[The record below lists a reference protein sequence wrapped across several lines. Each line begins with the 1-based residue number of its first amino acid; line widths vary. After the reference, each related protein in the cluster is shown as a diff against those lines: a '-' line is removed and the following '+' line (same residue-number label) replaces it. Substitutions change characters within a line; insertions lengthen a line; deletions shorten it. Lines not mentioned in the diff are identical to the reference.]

1 MVRTNQSEQGSGNA
15 AGIASKLIASKR
27 KGKTIAKTIGKEKR
41 KRRYRPGMLALKEIR
56 YYQESAKLL
65 LAKRPFFRLVKEI
78 TDGLK
83 AEGSH
88 NYWQA
93 SALEALQVCES
104 LDLFLGTYSSVCSF
118 EKFRF

>member
-1 MVRTNQSEQGSGNA
+1 
-15 AGIASKLIASKR
+15 
-27 KGKTIAKTIGKEKR
+27 
-41 KRRYRPGMLALKEIR
+41 MLALKEIR
-56 YYQESAKLL
+56 FYQQSAKLL

-78 TDGLK
+78 TDSLK

-104 LDLFLGTYSSVCSF
+104 IELSRSNRTNQN
-118 EKFRF
+118 

>member
-1 MVRTNQSEQGSGNA
+1 MVRTNQSDQSGSNA
-15 AGIASKLIASKR
+15 NKLIVNKR
-27 KGKTIAKTIGKEKR
+27 KGKTITKTISKEKR

-56 YYQESAKLL
+56 FYQQSAKLL

-83 AEGSH
+83 PEGSH

-93 SALEALQVCES
+93 SALEALQV
-104 LDLFLGTYSSVCSF
+104 GGI
-118 EKFRF
+118 